1 MQNADIIIVNVTGTN
16 GATRHQKNISRTF
29 NGAGQ
34 PLNDDGKI
42 RDDINEVL
50 RNLPTGGATGDQ
62 PVFPQEQFNAAVKKM
77 SAPTAAERAQAVQ
90 EQKNI
95 QLAYAD
101 QLSAWEKKQ
110 GGGNEKLQIAK
121 AVLEYTKEYHEFHEE
136 DGNWFVMKLD
146 NLEVVQGT
154 LPDKRSVYQVS
165 GTAVFGA

>member
-1 MQNADIIIVNVTGTN
+1 MQTQDIIIVNVTGTN

-34 PLNDDGKI
+34 PLNDDGKV
-42 RDDINEVL
+42 RNDIDEVL
-50 RNLPTGGATGDQ
+50 LNLPTGGAAGDQ
-62 PVFPQEQFNAAVKKM
+62 PVFPQDKFNDAVKRM
-77 SAPTAAERAQAVQ
+77 SSQSASDRAQAVQ
-90 EQKNI
+90 AQKEI

-101 QLSAWEKKQ
+101 QLTAWEKKQ

-121 AVLEYTKEYHEFHEE
+121 SVLEYTKTYHEFHEE

-146 NLEVVQGT
+146 NLEVVQSS

-165 GTAVFGA
+165 GTAVFGK